1 MLTNIKGGGRILLI
15 IFIVFETFAVCYIGI
30 RTNYF
35 RRYAEKFV
43 WVEKTKVNQVWA
55 VKCWTNTIKQLHLRT
70 DVAFFGDSMTYFGD
84 FDELFSDLSVCNLGF
99 CEDTPNGMLGRMDM
113 IRFAKP
119 KKVFLM
125 AGINGLKDSS
135 LSDFRSSYTELV
147 DSILSIGDL
156 KLYVQS
162 ILPVNKS
169 VYDLCAD
176 FEKVQMA
183 NKIIRDIAKQ
193 RNLIYIDLFSLYEEN
208 ENLPMKYTFDGIH
221 LKKESYQIW
230 RDAITEYVYEQKTR

>member
-1 MLTNIKGGGRILLI
+1 M
-15 IFIVFETFAVCYIGI
+15 
-30 RTNYF
+30 
-35 RRYAEKFV
+35 
-43 WVEKTKVNQVWA
+43 
-55 VKCWTNTIKQLHLRT
+55 HLRT

-156 KLYVQS
+156 KPLCSNIYLLINQYMIYVL
-162 ILPVNKS
+162 ILKR
-169 VYDLCAD
+169 C
-176 FEKVQMA
+176 
-183 NKIIRDIAKQ
+183 RW
-193 RNLIYIDLFSLYEEN
+193 
-208 ENLPMKYTFDGIH
+208 
-221 LKKESYQIW
+221 QI
-230 RDAITEYVYEQKTR
+230 K